1 MSEHRHTVSTIYRK
15 GLCDLDTF
23 VAISPAMQECLR
35 QAREAARTDASLLIT
50 GETGTGKT
58 LLAQAIHNASGRRD
72 KPCVVIPCTALPDSL
87 LESEL
92 FGHEKGA
99 FTGADSQRKGRFELA
114 EGGTVVLDE
123 ISDIS
128 AAAQAKLLRVVE
140 YKLFERLG
148 GARTLHTNARI
159 IAITNRDLAAEVTR
173 RRFREDLYYRLLQLH
188 IAVPAL
194 RYRREDIPQ
203 LCAVCLAECVQKTG
217 KNIRGIAADAMQAL
231 VDYHWPGNVR
241 ELKAVMLRA
250 TMACDQEEIRRA
262 DLGLAE
268 KAEAEKEITGDL
280 SLEAAIKERIIKVLR
295 LTQGNQSE
303 ACRILGCSRPTL
315 AKKIADYRL
324 DLEAFREN
332 RQAPESRQP

>member
-23 VAISPAMQECLR
+23 IAISPAMQECLR

-58 LLAQAIHNASGRRD
+58 LLAQAIHNASGRKD

-99 FTGADSQRKGRFELA
+99 FTGADTPRKGRFEMA

-128 AAAQAKLLRVVE
+128 PAAQAKLLRVVE

-148 GARTLHTNARI
+148 GSRTLHTNARI
-159 IAITNRDLAAEVTR
+159 IAITNRDLAAEVAR

-188 IAVPAL
+188 VAVPPL
-194 RYRREDIPQ
+194 RRRREDIPA
-203 LCAVCLAECVQKTG
+203 LCAACLAECAQKTG
-217 KNIRGIAADAMQAL
+217 KDIRSIAADALQAL
-231 VDYHWPGNVR
+231 VSYSWPGNVR
-241 ELKAVMLRA
+241 ELKALMLRA
-250 TMACDQEEIRRA
+250 AMACEPPEIKRS
-262 DLGLAE
+262 DFLLP
-268 KAEAEKEITGDL
+268 EAETSRPEPEMAGDL
-280 SLEAAIKERIIKVLR
+280 SLEAAIRERIIKVLR
-295 LTQGNQSE
+295 LTRGNQSE

-315 AKKIADYRL
+315 AKKIAEYHL
-324 DLEAFREN
+324 DLAAFR
-332 RQAPESRQP
+332 ASESPTEP